1 MRLEHMTEQVVR
13 VDYADQPIRM
23 RQTDEGYLTGEARV
37 ARIGVQAYQ
46 DGAGGVRREY
56 RPTAEV
62 FSADAI
68 ASFKNVPVTM
78 GHPAERL
85 VTADNAKRLSVGFVG
100 ENLRVDGE
108 WLVMPI
114 TITDAE
120 TISQI
125 ENGTVQLSGGYL
137 SEVRDEAGEHEGQ
150 VYDAVQTN
158 IRGNHVAIVQQA
170 RAGAD
175 ARLNLDAADA
185 VAIEDQ
191 HKPEVKTDMA
201 EKTVT
206 VRVDGI
212 EYEAAPEVE
221 RHISKQAERID
232 ALSAD
237 VETAKTEAE
246 THKAKADAAAE
257 ELETMKAERSD
268 EAIRE
273 AAKERVALERTA
285 TKVLGDDAELGD
297 KTDREIQESVVKHV
311 HKDADLAEASDVYVK
326 ARFDAAIDTHK
337 VHADAST
344 EQRKTAAPRAD
355 ARNYKSTE
363 DKRREAMDAMKNG
376 YKRRDRGMYKDRGS
390 AAN

>member
-1 MRLEHMTEQVVR
+1 MTNAVVR

-23 RQTDEGYLTGEARV
+23 RQTDEGYLSGEARV

-68 ASFKNVPVTM
+68 ASFRNVPVTM
-78 GHPAERL
+78 GHPTERL
-85 VTADNAKRLSVGFVG
+85 VTAENAKRLSVGFVG

-125 ENGTVQLSGGYL
+125 ESGTVQLSGGYL
-137 SEVRDEAGEHEGQ
+137 SDVRDEAGEYAGQ

-185 VAIEDQ
+185 VAINDQ
-191 HKPEVKTDMA
+191 HTPEVKTDMA
-201 EKTVT
+201 DKSVT

-221 RHISKQAERID
+221 RHISKQSARID
-232 ALSAD
+232 ALTAD
-237 VETAKTEAE
+237 VESAKAESE

-257 ELETMKAERSD
+257 ELESLKAERTD
-268 EAIRE
+268 EKIRE
-273 AAKERVALERTA
+273 AAKARVDLERTA
-285 TKVLGDDAELGD
+285 SRVLGDEAELGD
-297 KTDREIQESVVKHV
+297 KSDREIQEAVVLAV
-311 HKDADLAEASDVYVK
+311 HKDADLTDASDVYVQ
-326 ARFDAAIDTHK
+326 ARFDAALDTHK
-337 VHADAST
+337 VHADAAT
-344 EQRKTAAPRAD
+344 KQRSTAAPRAD
-355 ARNYKSTE
+355 ASSHYKSTE

>member
-1 MRLEHMTEQVVR
+1 MADTTAVVR
-13 VDYADQPIRM
+13 VDYADAPIRM
-23 RQTDEGYLTGEARV
+23 TMTDEGYLTGSARV

-46 DGAGGVRREY
+46 DGSGGIRREY

-68 ASFKNVPVTM
+68 ASFRNVPITM

-125 ENGTVQLSGGYL
+125 ESGTVQLSGGYL
-137 SEVRDEAGEHEGQ
+137 SDVRDEAGEYNGE

-185 VAIEDQ
+185 VAVNDQ
-191 HKPEVKTDMA
+191 HKLEVHTDMA
-201 EKTVT
+201 DNTVT

-212 EYEAAPEVE
+212 EYQAAPEIE
-221 RHISKQAERID
+221 RHITKQAERID
-232 ALSAD
+232 ALS
-237 VETAKTEAE
+237 TEAE
-246 THKAKADAAAE
+246 QAKADAETCKAKADAATE
-257 ELETMKAERSD
+257 ELEAIKAERTD
-268 EAIRE
+268 EKIRD
-273 AAKERVALERTA
+273 AARARVELERTA
-285 TKVLGDDAELGD
+285 AKVLGDDAELGD
-297 KTDREIQESVVKHV
+297 KTDREIQEAVVRAV
-311 HKDADLAEASDVYVK
+311 HKDAKLDEATDVYVQ
-326 ARFDAAIDTHK
+326 ARFDAAVDTHK
-337 VHADAST
+337 VHADAAT
-344 EQRKTAAPRAD
+344 RQRETAAPRAD
-355 ARNYKSTE
+355 ANRGESAE

-376 YKRRDRGMYKDRGS
+376 YKRRDRGTYKDRGNT
-390 AAN
+390 APAN

>member
-1 MRLEHMTEQVVR
+1 
-13 VDYADQPIRM
+13 M
-23 RQTDEGYLTGEARV
+23 RQTSEGYLTGEARV

-46 DGAGGVRREY
+46 DGSGGIRREY
-56 RPTAEV
+56 RPAAEV

-68 ASFKNVPVTM
+68 ASFRNVPVTM
-78 GHPAERL
+78 NHPTERL

-108 WLVMPI
+108 WVVMPI

-120 TISQI
+120 TINQI
-125 ENGTVQLSGGYL
+125 ESGTVQLSGGYL
-137 SEVRDEAGEHEGQ
+137 SEVQDSAGEYNGE

-185 VAIEDQ
+185 VAINDQ

-201 EKTVT
+201 DKSVT

-237 VETAKTEAE
+237 VETAKAESE

-257 ELETMKAERSD
+257 ELEALKSERTD
-268 EAIRE
+268 EKIRE
-273 AAKERVALERTA
+273 AAKARVDLERTA
-285 TKVLGDDAELGD
+285 SRVLGDEAELGD
-297 KTDREIQESVVKHV
+297 KTDREIQEAVVKAV
-311 HKDADLAEASDVYVK
+311 HKDADLAEASDVYVQ
-326 ARFDAAIDTHK
+326 ARFDAALDTHK

-344 EQRKTAAPRAD
+344 KQRETAAPRAD
-355 ARNYKSTE
+355 ASNYKSTE
-363 DKRREAMDAMKNG
+363 DKRREAMDAMRG
-376 YKRRDRGMYKDRGS
+376 AHKRRDRGMYKDRGS